1 VIFEFV
7 EAQRAHYSVEMLCDV
22 LDVSR
27 AGFYAWKKRGVSQR
41 RIDDARLAIEI
52 AKIHEE
58 SDKAYGSPR
67 VHVALEKQGRRV
79 SRKRVARVMRQ
90 GNLAGKRRR
99 GFRVTTTTRDETLP
113 IAPNL
118 LARCFAQSKPNRVWV
133 GDITYLWTR
142 EGWMYLA
149 VLIDLYSRRVVGWAM
164 SISLSTELPLTALR
178 MAIRTRRPPPGLIHH
193 TDQGCQYASHAY
205 RRELKAH
212 GMICSMSRRGNCW
225 DNAVAESFFATLKV
239 ELDIHF
245 DTRNQARS
253 RCFEYIEGFY
263 NRRRLHSSIGY
274 EIPEQFESKLRKAA

>member
-1 VIFEFV
+1 MIFEFV
-7 EAQRAHYSVEMLCDV
+7 DAQRASYSVEMLCDV

-27 AGFYAWKKRGVSQR
+27 AGFYAWKKRGPSQR
-41 RIDDARLAIEI
+41 RIDDARLAVEI
-52 AKIHEE
+52 TAIHNE

-67 VHVALEKQGRRV
+67 VHAQLEKRGRRV

-90 GNLAGKRRR
+90 RNLAGKRRR
-99 GFRVTTTTRDETLP
+99 RFRITTMRDETLP
-113 IAPNL
+113 VAPNV
-118 LARCFAQSKPNRVWV
+118 LARRFTQSAPNRAWV

-149 VLIDLYSRRVVGWAM
+149 VLIDLCSRRVVGWAM
-164 SISLSTELPLTALR
+164 SSSLTTDLPLTALR

-205 RRELKAH
+205 RRELEAH
-212 GMICSMSRRGNCW
+212 GMICSMSRRGNCS

-239 ELDIHF
+239 ELDIDF
-245 DTRNQARS
+245 DTRGQARS

>member
-7 EAQRAHYSVEMLCDV
+7 DAQRAHYSVGMLCDV

-41 RIDDARLAIEI
+41 RIDDARLAVEI
-52 AKIHEE
+52 TKIHEE

-67 VHVALEKQGRRV
+67 VHVALEKRSRRV
-79 SRKRVARVMRQ
+79 SRKRVARIMRQ
-90 GNLAGKRRR
+90 RNLAGKRRR
-99 GFRVTTTTRDETLP
+99 RFCITTTRDKTLP
-113 IAPNL
+113 VAPNV
-118 LARCFAQSKPNRVWV
+118 LARRFMQTAPNRVWV

-149 VLIDLYSRRVVGWAM
+149 VLIDLCSRRVVGWA
-164 SISLSTELPLTALR
+164 ISSSLATDLPLTALR

-205 RRELKAH
+205 RRELEAH

-225 DNAVAESFFATLKV
+225 DNAVAESFFATLKR
-239 ELDIHF
+239 ELDIDF
-245 DTRNQARS
+245 DTRDQARL

-274 EIPEQFESKLRKAA
+274 EIPKQFESKLRKAA